1 MVDLPKFHEC
11 MTPLLEVL
19 RDHGELD
26 RHTASDLVV
35 RQMGLTPEQI
45 SLSHE
50 TTGRSVIKGR
60 IGWASSALKSCG
72 ALIKPKRG
80 HWASGHNAEKLLS
93 LGRPAKL
100 SDIRKFEEY
109 KQHKLRKLEAS
120 ANASTD
126 DDLDSADSTPEDLI
140 EKGINALK
148 SSLIEELL
156 ENLKSVSPEK
166 FEHIVLAVLAA
177 MGYGGGD
184 MRSMQG
190 VPRGPDGGIDGRIN
204 EDKLGLDQIYVQAK
218 RYSDNSVG
226 RPTVQS
232 FTGAMDGGG
241 CSKGIFV
248 TSSRFTDDARNFA
261 NGLTTKRLR
270 LIDGAEFAKL
280 MIQYG
285 VGIQIVRT
293 LPIGK
298 IDQDFFTDE
307 D

>member
-1 MVDLPKFHEC
+1 MRDLI
-11 MTPLLEVL
+11 
-19 RDHGELD
+19 
-26 RHTASDLVV
+26 
-35 RQMGLTPEQI
+35 Q
-45 SLSHE
+45 
-50 TTGRSVIKGR
+50 
-60 IGWASSALKSCG
+60 
-72 ALIKPKRG
+72 PKRA

-100 SDIRKFEEY
+100 SDIRKFGEY

-120 ANASTD
+120 VGASND

-140 EKGINALK
+140 EKEINALK

-177 MGYGGGD
+177 MEYGGGD

-241 CSKGIFV
+241 CSKA
-248 TSSRFTDDARNFA
+248 SSC
-261 NGLTTKRLR
+261 
-270 LIDGAEFAKL
+270 
-280 MIQYG
+280 
-285 VGIQIVRT
+285 
-293 LPIGK
+293 
-298 IDQDFFTDE
+298 
-307 D
+307 

>member
-26 RHTASDLVV
+26 RHTAADLAV
-35 RQMGLTPEQI
+35 RHMGLTPEQI
-45 SLSHE
+45 ALSHE
-50 TTGRSVIKGR
+50 TTGKSVIKGR
-60 IGWASSALKSCG
+60 IGWASSALISCG
-72 ALIKPKRG
+72 ALIRPKRA
-80 HWASGHNAEKLLS
+80 HWALGPNAEKLLA
-93 LGRPAKL
+93 LGRTAKMA
-100 SDIRKFEEY
+100 DIREFEEY
-109 KQHKLRKLEAS
+109 KQHQLRKLEAS
-120 ANASTD
+120 SGVSND

-140 EKGINALK
+140 ERGINALK
-148 SSLIEELL
+148 SSLIQDLL
-156 ENLKSVSPEK
+156 ENLKSGSPEK
-166 FEHIVLAVLAA
+166 FEYIVLAVLAA

-184 MRSMQG
+184 IRSMQG

-218 RYSDNSVG
+218 KYSDSPVG
-226 RPTVQS
+226 RPTVQG

-241 CSKGIFV
+241 CNKGIFV
-248 TSSRFTDDARNFA
+248 TTSRFTEDARNFA
-261 NGLTTKRLR
+261 DGLTTKRLR
-270 LIDGAEFAKL
+270 LIDGSEFAKL

-285 VGIQIVRT
+285 VGIQIVQT

-298 IDQDFFTDE
+298 IDQDFFSDE

>member
-26 RHTASDLVV
+26 RHRATELVV
-35 RQMGLTPEQI
+35 RHMGLTAEQI
-45 SLSHE
+45 ALSHE
-50 TTGRSVIKGR
+50 TSGKSVIKGR
-60 IGWASSALKSCG
+60 IGWASSYLKVCG
-72 ALIKPKRG
+72 ALIQPKRA
-80 HWASGHNAEKLLS
+80 HWAPGPNSEKLLS
-93 LGRPAKL
+93 LGRTAKL
-100 SDIRKFEEY
+100 SDIRGFDEY
-109 KQHKLRKLEAS
+109 KQHKLRKIEAS
-120 ANASTD
+120 TGTSTD
-126 DDLDSADSTPEDLI
+126 EDMDSTESTPEDLI
-140 EKGINALK
+140 DKGINALK
-148 SSLIEELL
+148 ISLVEDLL

-166 FEHIVLAVLAA
+166 FEHIVLEVLAA
-177 MGYGGGD
+177 MGYGGGGI
-184 MRSMQG
+184 RSMQG

-248 TSSRFTDDARNFA
+248 TSSRFTEDARTFA
-261 NGLTTKRLR
+261 GGLTTKRLK
-270 LIDGAEFAKL
+270 LIDGTEFAKL

-298 IDQDFFTDE
+298 IDQDFFSDE